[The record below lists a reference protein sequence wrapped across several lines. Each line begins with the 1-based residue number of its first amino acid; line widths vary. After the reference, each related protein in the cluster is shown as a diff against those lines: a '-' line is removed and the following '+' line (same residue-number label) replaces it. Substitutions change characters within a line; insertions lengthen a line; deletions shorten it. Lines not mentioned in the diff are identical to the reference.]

1 MTIATGN
8 LATIDLDGALDLTKY
23 KWQEFDYEDDHGYLV
38 HHDQTILDYDRER
51 GTLDLLVRWGKD
63 GGHCMVHRH
72 IASTTCIVLEGEQHF
87 YDYDENG
94 KWATEPRIRRAG
106 EHGLSKGPDTMPH
119 MERGGPDG
127 GVAFFSMYGG
137 GPDAVLYDAY
147 DKDMNVVVEV
157 TPDMILQDFEAN
169 AK

>member
-1 MTIATGN
+1 MIDLKGN
-8 LATIDLDGALDLTKY
+8 LDLSQY
-23 KWQEFDYEDDHGYLV
+23 KWQEFHYEDENGYLV
-38 HHDQTILDYDRER
+38 HHDQTILGYDKER
-51 GTLDLLVRWGKD
+51 GTLDLLVRWGTD

-94 KWATEPRIRRAG
+94 RRSTAPRIRRAG
-106 EHGLSKGPDTMPH
+106 EHGLSKGPDKMPH

-127 GVAFFSMYGG
+127 GVAFFSMHGG
-137 GPDAVLYDAY
+137 GPDAIMYEAF
-147 DKDMNVVVEV
+147 DKDLNVVIEV
-157 TPDMILQDFEAN
+157 TLDMIVQDFEAN